1 MNFVE
6 QGFHKKMNEKINKM
20 LNLESKEE
28 QIQKLFERKLECQK
42 EINRWTEIM
51 EIHKKWN
58 KKSEEDFINYYLDN
72 LEYDNEEMSKAQ
84 EKLITKKIELNNL
97 NKFLSE
103 HLQ

>member
-1 MNFVE
+1 
-6 QGFHKKMNEKINKM
+6 MNEKINKM

-28 QIQKLFERKLECQK
+28 QIQKLFEHKLECQK
-42 EINRWTEIM
+42 EIKRWTEII

>member
-1 MNFVE
+1 
-6 QGFHKKMNEKINKM
+6 MNEKINKM

-28 QIQKLFERKLECQK
+28 QIQKLFEHKLECQK
-42 EINRWTEIM
+42 EINRWTEII

-97 NKFLSE
+97 NKFLCI
-103 HLQ
+103 LVDKNFLIARFYF